1 MKSKTVLVTGGSGF
15 IGSNLCERLLKEQN
29 EVIFL
34 DNLFTGNENNISNL
48 IDNSGFEF
56 INYEITKPYY
66 KDGIDEIYNLAC
78 PASPINYQINPI
90 KTVEACTIGVI
101 NMLGLPK
108 KNNANITSKH
118 QEGPLK
124 PEYFRY

>member
-1 MKSKTVLVTGGSGF
+1 MKSKTVLVTGGAGF

-34 DNLFTGNENNISNL
+34 DNLFTEIENNISNL
-48 IDNSGFEF
+48 INNSDFEF
-56 INYEITKPYY
+56 VNHEITKPYY

-90 KTVEACTIGVI
+90 KTVETCAIGVI

-108 KNNANITSKH
+108 KIM
-118 QEGPLK
+118 
-124 PEYFRY
+124 